1 MPLRLSRKALTISR
15 DALRALS
22 PVSRRGTLSPSR
34 RGARCV
40 SRAAAACAA
49 CETLESRQLLTAII
63 NGLFQGSGTI
73 YDGGTVFEYLQADNT
88 IVRISVFGNVTAEF
102 IGARTPDA
110 SFDVITRDLV
120 PATDTGDGVDL
131 FSIYVAQADINSV
144 ISIAVVPGL
153 NTPARFMMPFEGS
166 AGSVSIF
173 NAQTGVIE
181 QADTGPGGVYMGVRT
196 HDFMNQDLNDQPIIT
211 PPDGRRR
218 FGLRPSSAGQM
229 FSGLE
234 CAAGVN
240 LGKFML
246 GGTITGLVDIPGSIR
261 LFYAGTILT
270 GDAIGLPET
279 ASSSINNNFFV
290 GGDIEHLV
298 TATSFGTAPTLDQQN
313 LEDIVYK
320 TGFDLQVNGRVG
332 WIRAVD
338 SFLGSTRIRNHPSVR
353 GLGIAQEELEFS
365 GEPLNPLSD
374 ESYFDPTF
382 FGDNASL
389 GTKTRNST
397 FDNDTFDT
405 AQHLGTLF
413 STDLNSREA
422 IQVRGFTWP
431 LRGDGADYY
440 AVSLLAGQTAQVQ
453 MLNAQ
458 SLTVGVFDP
467 DGRLI
472 ATNYSNVSPT
482 GRIFKPFRFTA
493 DRPGP
498 YRIAVAPFG
507 DSNFNEVLDAGEDGH
522 SSVSPDFY
530 ELRIQRVADIALGGL
545 IANFHIATYDAGGD
559 GITVERGDVGA
570 IRAGIPGLGTIFSVS
585 NPWSIQRGN
594 LRSVQAT
601 SMGILR
607 DTPVLTFVGQ
617 GPDFLVPRGSIGLL
631 QTTGTNPTQTMMFVN
646 QALQVQ
652 PGLDL
657 IDDDL
662 TSIPAALAAG
672 VDIQLVDCAS
682 NLQSNLLANRSIG
695 VIRAAQVSAILGNS
709 PGAWVVN
716 VDQRGEDGRIDLID
730 VQNFFGELGP
740 GGPAIATGP
749 GGNVRYMRV
758 GGEMFRD
765 RFFGGGTGN
774 ETNFQPDERV
784 TLTDD
789 NGTEFTMRSTPR
801 PQNVDPVTGFPTT
814 GINAPGRLSALT
826 YPVRDKAGS
835 ILIRV
840 TAHPGTSALGADVGR
855 GVEVVSQSRGSGGS
869 IELGE
874 VIVESPGTNLAFD
887 QFTRVVAPIDPPAAR
902 QNSDVVLSGTSPIDV
917 WSIIV
922 RAPGGGDFTGS
933 TNIANGTSGEIVNV
947 RAAHI
952 AGISANTI
960 GLAKSST
967 GAAVNG
973 VNVLINGYPYSQ
985 QRNLIAAQAGGGPG
999 HIGSLRAR
1007 QGIGNVFA
1015 AGSIASIAA
1024 NADSRNARGVFEG
1037 INGPIVA
1044 AHNGGQ
1050 SAISGNIVSVSIGEG
1065 IGSSGS
1071 GNVAFA
1077 GLYAEGQIDRVRGGG
1092 AGNDIHGDII
1102 SRGDTP
1108 GVQTRT
1114 VNGVV
1119 QTTPN
1124 FFIGD
1129 IILTNGAIIDA
1140 DIMTVDTFEDSRE
1153 FDRLIV
1159 IPQRANVITAPVFQ
1173 IRSIQINGIGGIIG
1187 SNIAADDLG
1196 LISIN
1201 GGFGVISSFINSL
1214 GDSVIDGIIT
1224 DGYGIRST
1232 TIEGGADLNRLIAR
1246 GTGKRL
1252 DTRSY
1257 TSSVRNSERGSF
1269 DPFTGN
1275 SLDGSNDLHKYLG
1288 TTRSAPKR
1296 KGLSDSGVIEDTL
1309 ANGQRTLGQVDAHR
1323 IIARNVIVISPTTGR
1338 KTRIPFGAVSYPMR
1352 FSFGQGVQSIRVR
1365 DIVDGLALT
1374 GGGIGTFSTAGD
1386 VLNTAVNVTGRI
1398 QNLSAGALRGSTSIK
1413 ARGSQGG
1420 IDNITTKRSLFASI
1434 ESTLDIG
1441 TIKVGTD
1448 LGSPNVS
1455 TSRNLNLLS
1464 VNGSILTGASV
1475 RVARVLGTLDV
1486 GRDVQAGA
1494 TIRADEITNQEIGGQ
1509 VLGDIIIT

>member
-1 MPLRLSRKALTISR
+1 MPLRLSRRALSFSR
-15 DALRALS
+15 NALRALS
-22 PVSRRGTLSPSR
+22 PVSRLQRTWSQPR
-34 RGARCV
+34 
-40 SRAAAACAA
+40 RAARDLWRACA
-49 CETLESRQLLTAII
+49 CEALENRQLLTAVV
-63 NGLFQGSGTI
+63 NGLFQGTGEPL
-73 YDGGTVFEYLQADNT
+73 YDGTTRFEYIQSDNT
-88 IVRISVFGNVTAEF
+88 VVRISVFGNVTAEF
-102 IGARTPDA
+102 IGGRTPDA
-110 SFDVITRDLV
+110 SFDVITRDLI
-120 PATDTGDGVDL
+120 PATVQTTDGVDL
-131 FSIYVAQADINSV
+131 FSIYVAQADINST
-144 ISIAVVPGL
+144 IAIAVVPSL
-153 NTPARFMMPFEGS
+153 NTPTRFMQPFDGS

-173 NAQTGVIE
+173 NARTGVIE
-181 QADTGPGGVYMGVRT
+181 QVETGPGGVYMGVRT
-196 HDFMNQDLNDQPIIT
+196 HDFQQQDLNDQPIIT

-229 FSGLE
+229 FAGLE

-270 GDAIGLPET
+270 GDAGGLPAT
-279 ASSSINNNFFV
+279 ASSSIRNNFFV

-298 TATSFGTAPTLDQQN
+298 TATSFGTAPSLEQPN

-320 TGFDLQVNGRVG
+320 SGFDLQVGGRVG

-338 SFLGSTRIRNHPSVR
+338 SFLGSAVIRNHPSVR

-374 ESYFDPTF
+374 ESYFDPLF
-382 FGDNASL
+382 FGDKASL
-389 GTKTRNST
+389 GTKTRNGA

-413 STDLNSREA
+413 SSDLNSREA
-422 IQVRGFTWP
+422 IQVRGFTYP
-431 LRGDGADYY
+431 LRGDGVDFY
-440 AVSLLAGQTAQVQ
+440 AVSMLAGQTAQVQ
-453 MLNAQ
+453 MLNSS
-458 SLTVGVFDP
+458 SLALGVLDP

-472 ATNYSNVSPT
+472 ATNYSNLSPT
-482 GRIFKPFRFTA
+482 GRIYKPFRFTA

-498 YRIAVAPFG
+498 YRIAVAPIG
-507 DSNFNEVLDAGEDGH
+507 DFNFNEVVDNGEDGH
-522 SSVSPDFY
+522 SSISPDFY
-530 ELRIQRVADIALGGL
+530 ELRIQRVADLALGGL
-545 IANFHIATYDAGGD
+545 IANFHIATTDAGSD

-570 IRAGIPGLGTIFSVS
+570 IRAGIPGLGTIFSTS
-585 NPWSIQRGN
+585 NPWNIQRGN

-607 DTPVLTFVGQ
+607 DTPTLTVVGL

-631 QTTGTNPTQTMMFVN
+631 QTTGTNPTQTMMWVN
-646 QALQVQ
+646 QGIQLTAGQ
-652 PGLDL
+652 DL
-657 IDDDL
+657 IDEDL
-662 TSIPAALAAG
+662 STIPANLAVG

-695 VIRAAQVSAILGNS
+695 VIRAAQVTGLLGSA

-758 GGEMFRD
+758 GGDVFRD

-784 TLTDD
+784 ILTDD

-801 PQNVDPVTGFPTT
+801 VQNVDPVTGLPIT
-814 GINAPGRLSALT
+814 GFNNPGSLSALT

-835 ILIRV
+835 ILVRV
-840 TAHPGTSALGADVGR
+840 TAHPGANGAGR
-855 GVEVVSQSRGSGGS
+855 GVEVVSQARGRGGS
-869 IELGE
+869 VELGE
-874 VIVESPGTNLAFD
+874 VVVESAGTNLAFD

-902 QNSDVVLSGTSPIDV
+902 QNSDVLLSGSSPIDV
-917 WSIIV
+917 WSIVV

-960 GLAKSST
+960 GLARSST

-973 VNVLINGYPYSQ
+973 VNVLINGYPFSQ
-985 QRNLIAAQAGGGPG
+985 QRNLVAAQSSGGPG

-1015 AGSIASIAA
+1015 AGTIASVAA
-1024 NADSRNARGVFEG
+1024 NADGRNARGVFEG
-1037 INGPIVA
+1037 INGPILA
-1044 AHNGGQ
+1044 AHNAGI

-1065 IGSSGS
+1065 IAASGS

-1077 GLYAEGQIDRVRGGG
+1077 GLYADGQIDRVRGGG
-1092 AGNDIHGDII
+1092 AGNDIHGDIV

-1119 QTTPN
+1119 QTTPD

-1153 FDRLIV
+1153 FDTLIV
-1159 IPQRANVITAPVFQ
+1159 IPQRGAVLSAPVFQ
-1173 IRSIQINGIGGIIG
+1173 IRSIQLNGIGGMIG
-1187 SNIAADDLG
+1187 TNIAVDDMG
-1196 LISIN
+1196 PITIN

-1214 GDSVIDGIIT
+1214 GDSVIDGIVT

-1252 DTRSY
+1252 DTRTF

-1275 SLDGSNDLHKYLG
+1275 SLDGANDLHKYLG

-1296 KGLSDSGVIEDTL
+1296 KGLSDSGSIEDTT
-1309 ANGQRTLGQVDAHR
+1309 ATGQRTLGQVDANR
-1323 IIARNVIVISPTTGR
+1323 IIGRNVIVIDPNTGR
-1338 KTRIPFGAVSYPMR
+1338 KRRIPFGAVNYPMR
-1352 FSFGQGVQSIRVR
+1352 FSFGQGAQNIRVR
-1365 DIVDGLALT
+1365 DMVDGLALT

-1386 VLNTAVNVTGRI
+1386 VINTAVNVTGRI
-1398 QNLSAGALRGSTSIK
+1398 QNLSAGALRGTTSVK
-1413 ARGSQGG
+1413 ARGSQGA
-1420 IDNITTKRSLFASI
+1420 IDNITTKRSLFATI
-1434 ESTLDIG
+1434 ESSLDIG

-1448 LGSPNVS
+1448 LGSPGVS
-1455 TSRNLNLLS
+1455 TSRHMNLLS
-1464 VNGSILTGASV
+1464 VDGSVLTGANV
-1475 RVARVLGTLDV
+1475 RVARILRSLDI
-1486 GRDVQAGA
+1486 GGDVQEGA

>member
-22 PVSRRGTLSPSR
+22 PVSRRGTSSR

-49 CETLESRQLLTAII
+49 CAACESLESRQLLTAIV

-120 PATDTGDGVDL
+120 PATDDGDGVDL
-131 FSIYVAQADINSV
+131 FSIYVAQADLNSV

-153 NTPARFMMPFEGS
+153 NTPARFMMPFDGS

-196 HDFMNQDLNDQPIIT
+196 HDFQDQDLNDQPIIT
-211 PPDGRRR
+211 PPDGRRH

-261 LFYAGTILT
+261 LFYAGAILT

-279 ASSSINNNFFV
+279 GSSSISNNFFV

-298 TATSFGTAPTLDQQN
+298 SATSFGTAPTLDQQN

-338 SFLGSTRIRNHPSVR
+338 SFLGSARIRNHPSVQ

-365 GEPLNPLSD
+365 GDPLNPLSD

-389 GTKTRNST
+389 GTKTREASYN
-397 FDNDTFDT
+397 NDTFDT

-422 IQVRGFTWP
+422 IQVRGFTLP
-431 LRGDGADYY
+431 VRGDGADYY

-453 MLNAQ
+453 MLNAT
-458 SLTVGVFDP
+458 SLAVGVFDP

-472 ATNYSNVSPT
+472 ATNYSNVTPT
-482 GRIFKPFRFTA
+482 GRIYKPFRFTA

-498 YRIAVAPFG
+498 YRIAVAPIG
-507 DSNFNEVLDAGEDGH
+507 DFNFNETLDAEED
-522 SSVSPDFY
+522 SVANTNPDFY

-545 IANFHIATYDAGGD
+545 IANFHIATYDVGSD

-570 IRAGIPGLGTIFSVS
+570 IRAGIPGLGTIFSLS
-585 NPWSIQRGN
+585 NPWNVQRGN

-607 DTPVLTFVGQ
+607 DTPTLTLVGQ

-631 QTTGTNPTQTMMFVN
+631 QTTGTNPTQTIMWVN
-646 QALQVQ
+646 QALAIN
-652 PGLDL
+652 PGVAL
-657 IDDDL
+657 INEDL
-662 TSIPAALAAG
+662 TTIPAALATG

-695 VIRAAQVSAILGNS
+695 VIRAAQVSAILGSS

-716 VDQRGEDGRIDLID
+716 VDQRGEDGRIDLVD
-730 VQNFFGELGP
+730 VQNNLGELGP

-749 GGNVRYMRV
+749 GGNIRYIRV
-758 GGEMFRD
+758 GGAVFRD
-765 RFFGGGTGN
+765 RFFGGGAPSQ
-774 ETNFQPDERV
+774 TNFLPGERV
-784 TLTDD
+784 DLTDD
-789 NGTEFTMRSTPR
+789 NGTAYSMLSTPR
-801 PQNVDPVTGFPTT
+801 LRVVDPVTGIPL
-814 GINAPGRLSALT
+814 PGFDNPGSLSVVT

-835 ILIRV
+835 VLVRV
-840 TAHPGTSALGADVGR
+840 LANPGANGAGR
-855 GVEVVSQSRGSGGS
+855 GVEITSGSRGRGGS
-869 IELGE
+869 VEFGE
-874 VIVESPGTNLAFD
+874 IIVESSGTNLAFD
-887 QFTRVVAPIDPPAAR
+887 QFTRVIAPFDPLPAR
-902 QNSDVVLSGTSPIDV
+902 QNSDVLLSGASTIDV
-917 WSIIV
+917 WSVIV

-933 TNIANGTSGEIVNV
+933 TNIANGTNGEVVNV

-973 VNVLINGYPYSQ
+973 VDVLIGAYPFNQ
-985 QRNLIAAQAGGGPG
+985 QRNLVAAQASGGAG

-1015 AGSIASIAA
+1015 AGSIGSVTA
-1024 NADSRNARGVFEG
+1024 NADGRNVGGVFEG
-1037 INGPIVA
+1037 INGPILA
-1044 AHNGGQ
+1044 AHNGGT
-1050 SAISGNIVSVSIGEG
+1050 SALSGNIVNVSIGEG
-1065 IGSSGS
+1065 VASSGS
-1071 GNVAFA
+1071 GNVALA
-1077 GLYAEGQIDRVRGGG
+1077 GIYAAGQIDQVRGSG
-1092 AGNDIHGDII
+1092 AGRDIHGDIV
-1102 SRGDTP
+1102 SLGDTP
-1108 GVQTRT
+1108 PVQTRT

-1119 QTTPN
+1119 QFTPD

-1129 IILTNGAIIDA
+1129 IILSNGAIIDA
-1140 DIMTVDTFEDSRE
+1140 DIMTVTTFQDSRE
-1153 FDRLIV
+1153 FDLDITV
-1159 IPQRANVITAPVFQ
+1159 PQRANLLTAPVFQ
-1173 IRSIQINGIGGIIG
+1173 IRSIQLNGIGGMIG
-1187 SNIAADDLG
+1187 TDIACDDLG

-1201 GGFGVISSFINSL
+1201 GGFGVISSNIRSL
-1214 GDSVIDGIIT
+1214 GDSVIDGIVT

-1232 TIEGGADLNRLIAR
+1232 FIQGGADVNRLIAR

-1275 SLDGSNDLHKYLG
+1275 ALDGSNDLHKYLG

-1296 KGLSDSGVIEDTL
+1296 KGLSDSGVIEDTTVT
-1309 ANGQRTLGQVDAHR
+1309 GQRSLGQVDAHR

-1386 VLNTAVNVTGRI
+1386 VINTAVNVTGHI
-1398 QNLSAGALRGSTSIK
+1398 ENLSAGALRGSTSIK
-1413 ARGSQGG
+1413 ARGPQGA

-1434 ESTLDIG
+1434 ESTNDIG

-1464 VNGSILTGASV
+1464 VNGSILTGANV